1 MSKYYVFSA
10 VGLVLFLAAV
20 ASSTITVAFPILT
33 SSFNTS
39 LVTAGWVLSIYQLV
53 ATAAMVVV
61 GKASDALGR
70 KFVFLLCLGL
80 FTAGSLLCAIA
91 PNIQSLIV
99 FRALQAIGGG
109 GFLPSA
115 VGIVSDQFP
124 LSRQRAIGLTMSI
137 FPVGM
142 IVGPNLGG
150 WLVSAYGWRSI
161 FWVNIPLAVT
171 AGVFLFRL
179 LKQPQQREKAH
190 VDLAGA
196 GLFTVS
202 LFSLMLGIAEIED
215 ANNLLTWI
223 IIGVLLLVS
232 VIAMIVFLRRESRIE
247 EPIIDLV
254 VLRKKPFVAANVYN
268 FIFGAAVFGFFSF
281 IPLYAVEVYG
291 MSTLQ
296 SGLILTPRSIGMI
309 VTSTIGSMFLIR
321 WGYRWPMLIGTIGI
335 AASLFL
341 MGAEPMSMNMM
352 QTQLSAFTIV
362 SLIVLLSGLAMGI
375 TSPAASNACIDLM
388 PDRVATITGVRG
400 MFRQS
405 GGALS
410 ITVISLVLH
419 YTGDMAHGFF
429 IIFVCLGL
437 VMLLVIP
444 FIFAMPAKAQEIT
457 TKHDSGEARGKAVH

>member
-1 MSKYYVFSA
+1 
-10 VGLVLFLAAV
+10 
-20 ASSTITVAFPILT
+20 
-33 SSFNTS
+33 
-39 LVTAGWVLSIYQLV
+39 
-53 ATAAMVVV
+53 
-61 GKASDALGR
+61 
-70 KFVFLLCLGL
+70 
-80 FTAGSLLCAIA
+80 
-91 PNIQSLIV
+91 
-99 FRALQAIGGG
+99 
-109 GFLPSA
+109 
-115 VGIVSDQFP
+115 
-124 LSRQRAIGLTMSI
+124 
-137 FPVGM
+137 
-142 IVGPNLGG
+142 
-150 WLVSAYGWRSI
+150 
-161 FWVNIPLAVT
+161 
-171 AGVFLFRL
+171 
-179 LKQPQQREKAH
+179 
-190 VDLAGA
+190 
-196 GLFTVS
+196 
-202 LFSLMLGIAEIED
+202 
-215 ANNLLTWI
+215 LTWI